1 LISTAIE
8 YTKEIGVGYKMKSD
22 DKTRE
27 KHLKEI
33 ENLNKKIA
41 ELEKSESERLST
53 ARLPDG
59 QEQAGKQAETA
70 LKVAQRYTRGLIEAN
85 LDALVTISAKGK
97 ITDVNIATE
106 LITGM
111 SRKEIIGTDFS
122 NYFTDPNAAR
132 KGYQQV
138 FRDGYIRDYSLE
150 IKHRDGRVTPVL
162 YNASVY
168 KDAQGNI
175 AGVFAAARNI
185 TERKQAEAA
194 LQESEEKFHTV
205 SDFTYDWEYW
215 IDPKEKLIYISPS
228 CKRITGYSAKEF
240 IQNPQLLTEIVHP
253 DDAVIVKNHIHK
265 VLGTGEIEPIEFR
278 IITKNKEERWIGH
291 VCQAVYD
298 KNLVN
303 IGQRSSNRDIT
314 ERKQSEEKLKNTL
327 AELQKLKDQIEKE
340 NIYLKEE
347 IKLEH
352 NFGEI
357 VGQSIALKKMLNQVE
372 LVSNTDT
379 FVMILGETGTGKE
392 LVARAIHGLSNRKDK
407 PLVKVN
413 CSALPKELIESE
425 LFGHE
430 KGAFTG
436 AIERKI
442 GRFELADKGTI
453 FLDEICDLPLN
464 LQSRLLRVLQENEF
478 ERVGNSTTIKVNVRV
493 IAATNRNLENLVLN
507 GDFRQDLYYRLN
519 VFPIRCPSLNERKE
533 DIPLLVKHFVNK
545 YSLQKGK
552 RIKTVPQNV
561 IKNLQDYHWPGNVRE
576 LENVIERAM
585 VISQGDRLHIGGWL
599 IQSPHT
605 YEGKAMPTLTELEKD
620 YVIRVLEKTN
630 WRIRGKNG
638 AAQILGL
645 KPTTLES
652 RMQRL
657 DIKR

>member
-33 ENLNKKIA
+33 EKLNKKIA

-340 NIYLKEE
+340 NIYLKKE

-507 GDFRQDLYYRLN
+507 GDFR
-519 VFPIRCPSLNERKE
+519 
-533 DIPLLVKHFVNK
+533 
-545 YSLQKGK
+545 
-552 RIKTVPQNV
+552 
-561 IKNLQDYHWPGNVRE
+561 
-576 LENVIERAM
+576 
-585 VISQGDRLHIGGWL
+585 
-599 IQSPHT
+599 
-605 YEGKAMPTLTELEKD
+605 
-620 YVIRVLEKTN
+620 
-630 WRIRGKNG
+630 
-638 AAQILGL
+638 
-645 KPTTLES
+645 
-652 RMQRL
+652 
-657 DIKR
+657 